1 MWVPV
6 SFDAI
11 ATVRLLGQYSLAGLN
26 IRAPDQL
33 PAAPKPEP

>member
-11 ATVRLLGQYSLAGLN
+11 ATVRLLGQFTLAGLN
-26 IRAPDQL
+26 IRATD
-33 PAAPKPEP
+33 